1 MTSYEHIVNL
11 LTKELDSDT
20 LDTGAIM
27 NKLPDIYDIHES
39 VPMLMTT
46 CVKYMRESLN
56 ARFQENG
63 FNITTEQWNL
73 LAHLAEQDGLSQQA
87 LADRYRRSKVS
98 ALNLL
103 KKLETA
109 GLITRHPD
117 PVDGRTNR
125 VYLTPKGRK
134 FQKALIPLAV
144 ENIEAMSQGLSDEEI
159 RMLKKAI
166 RTITRNLTG

>member
-1 MTSYEHIVNL
+1 MKKPPET
-11 LTKELDSDT
+11 
-20 LDTGAIM
+20 
-27 NKLPDIYDIHES
+27 YDINES
-39 VPMLMTT
+39 FPMLLTT

-56 ARFQENG
+56 ARFKQAG

-73 LAHLAEQDGLSQQA
+73 LAHLQEQDGLSQQA

-98 ALNLL
+98 ALNLI
-103 KKLETA
+103 KKLEGA

-134 FQKALIPLAV
+134 TIKDLIPLAV
-144 ENIEAMSQGLSDEEI
+144 ENIDFMRSGITDEEI
-159 RMLKKAI
+159 QSLKSVI
-166 RTITRNLTG
+166 RKITQNLLI

>member
-1 MTSYEHIVNL
+1 
-11 LTKELDSDT
+11 
-20 LDTGAIM
+20 M
-27 NKLPDIYDIHES
+27 NKPPDTYDIHES
-39 VPMLMTT
+39 FPMLMTT
-46 CVKYMRESLN
+46 CVKYMRERLN
-56 ARFQENG
+56 ARFQEAG

-73 LAHLAEQDGLSQQA
+73 LAHLQEQDGLSQQA

-103 KKLETA
+103 KKLENA

-134 FQKALIPLAV
+134 IQKALIPLAV
-144 ENIEAMSQGLSDEEI
+144 ENIKSMSEGLSDEELQA
-159 RMLKKAI
+159 LKSIVRK
-166 RTITRNLTG
+166 ITKNLVG

>member
-1 MTSYEHIVNL
+1 
-11 LTKELDSDT
+11 
-20 LDTGAIM
+20 M
-27 NKLPDIYDIHES
+27 NKPTETYDIHES
-39 VPMLMTT
+39 FPMLMTT

-56 ARFQENG
+56 ARFQEAG

-73 LAHLAEQDGLSQQA
+73 LAYLAEQDGLSQQA

-134 FQKALIPLAV
+134 TQKALIPLAV
-144 ENIEAMSQGLSDEEI
+144 ENIEAMGRGLSDEELQT
-159 RMLKKAI
+159 LKTIVRK
-166 RTITRNLTG
+166 ITRNLIE